1 MSTTTKPLAAPL
13 TPSYAQLLALQELV
27 DRIASQVDSAH
38 REIGETRAILNDA
51 VLRLMP
57 AFTAMRNG
65 DTQHEALDRS
75 SAQSGTS
82 ATSAIA
88 TRATRAI
95 GPAFSALQ
103 FQDISDQLLA
113 HAQGRLASLATELNA
128 IASALA
134 PDASGHAATN
144 AFMAIVARASD
155 TLALLDVSLVKPVG
169 KAHLGTGDMELF

>member
-1 MSTTTKPLAAPL
+1 MSTTTNPLVAPAI
-13 TPSYAQLLALQELV
+13 PSYASLLALQELV

-57 AFTAMRNG
+57 AFTAMRSG
-65 DTQHEALDRS
+65 DTQHEALDAS
-75 SAQSGTS
+75 SAQS
-82 ATSAIA
+82 ATSALA

-113 HAQGRLASLATELNA
+113 HAQVRLASLAAELNA

-134 PDASGHAATN
+134 PDASGHAATD
-144 AFMAIVARASD
+144 AFMAIVARAND